1 MSQKE
6 ASREMGKFFEASDSE
21 GTPWWAPTAATYR
34 ISARYEPRPPGRT
47 PGSAVSASTPLAVA
61 SRRVACD
68 NRALT
73 MATLGTLK
81 RGSVQIQRAAI
92 KATGRIAARHLME
105 WLVAWAVV
113 LVGVLEHS
121 ATSQLLAPR
130 PPLSPEEFA
139 ELVANTSYVSR
150 YCRAT
155 PTAAAADNFT
165 TDLPPDNDTEV
176 TTLPTMST
184 LPTASSEETD
194 SEPEYDEDAGA
205 EVGAEE
211 PLLASLT
218 AVASS
223 VGVRAFRGVGSNHSA
238 VAVGTVH
245 GRHVVIE
252 PDLKVSQ

>member
-1 MSQKE
+1 
-6 ASREMGKFFEASDSE
+6 
-21 GTPWWAPTAATYR
+21 
-34 ISARYEPRPPGRT
+34 
-47 PGSAVSASTPLAVA
+47 
-61 SRRVACD
+61 
-68 NRALT
+68 

-113 LVGVLEHS
+113 LAGVLEHS

-194 SEPEYDEDAGA
+194 SEPEYEEDAEAEVGA
-205 EVGAEE
+205 EVGVEE

-223 VGVRAFRGVGSNHSA
+223 VGVRTFRGVGSNHSG
-238 VAVGTVH
+238 VAIGAVH

-252 PDLKVSQ
+252 PDLKRRRGGRESLVLWNIATGMWSHDDYSAVASCVSLLG